1 MRIVT
6 FAIRDAFLILRLRSY
21 PAWRVT
27 VNGRPITNLQARAD
41 GLIAVPVAQGP
52 VELTVDWIT
61 TPDVIAGR
69 CMSGLALVLITVL
82 GVLERKM
89 SRAQRA

>member
-1 MRIVT
+1 
-6 FAIRDAFLILRLRSY
+6 
-21 PAWRVT
+21 
-27 VNGRPITNLQARAD
+27 
-41 GLIAVPVAQGP
+41 VAQGP